1 MRSKYPIGVST
12 GPHSALRLVTLA
24 LEENENL
31 RIREF
36 AQKNIVSVHEQ
47 REIAQMCR

>member
-1 MRSKYPIGVST
+1 
-12 GPHSALRLVTLA
+12 LVTLA

-31 RIREF
+31 RIREI

-47 REIAQMCR
+47 REIAQMCRWPKDCYPQG

>member
-1 MRSKYPIGVST
+1 V
-12 GPHSALRLVTLA
+12 ALRLVTLA

-31 RIREF
+31 RIREI

-47 REIAQMCR
+47 REIAQMCRWPKDCYPQG